1 MSRRV
6 VLTAALLAALAGTMA
21 PARARAA
28 DAPAAIEQARTY
40 FNAGAQAYEAGR
52 FSAAVQAF
60 RQAYALAPR
69 PAILFSM
76 AQAERKAWY
85 VDKHPDDLK
94 HAIEHYHAYL
104 DQVPTGGRRADA
116 ADGLAELEPIAARL
130 APQQASGAPSPA
142 AEAKTR
148 LMVTSSTPGAK
159 ASLDGGPAAD
169 VPLIDDVTPTKHHV
183 RVWAD
188 GYFDEE
194 RDAIAVQ
201 GSLVALDVPLREKPA
216 LLTVATEADASVFVD
231 GRPIAT
237 TPLRGP
243 IELPAGTH
251 LVAITKNGRKAFTRE
266 VALARGQATTLPVKL
281 ESSGQRKAAW
291 VVLGAGGAALVAG
304 GVFTAL
310 ALVEQG
316 DAQRVLDAQAK
327 GNISQSDVDAEN
339 SALAARDR
347 WRTAAIASFGGA
359 AGLALIGGAL
369 YVFDRPSV
377 ELGPPPPESPR
388 PSGPAPQREPLEMGA
403 APWLAP
409 GGGGLSVAG
418 RW

>member
-1 MSRRV
+1 MRRRS
-6 VLTAALLAALAGTMA
+6 LRAAALAAALAALLAA
-21 PARARAA
+21 PRVRAA
-28 DAPAAIEQARTY
+28 DSAAAVEQAKTY
-40 FNAGAQAYEAGR
+40 FDAGAQAYDAGR
-52 FSAAVQAF
+52 FAAAVQAF
-60 RQAYALAPR
+60 QQAYRLAPR

-104 DQVPTGGRRADA
+104 DQVPTGGRRGDA
-116 ADGLAELEPIAARL
+116 ADGLAELEPIAARI
-130 APQQASGAPSPA
+130 APQDGTQPGAPA
-142 AEAKTR
+142 QAKTR

-159 ASLDGGPAAD
+159 ASLDGGPATD

-183 RVWAD
+183 HVWAD

-194 RDAIAVQ
+194 RDAIAAQ

-216 LLTVATEADASVFVD
+216 LLTLAADAGASVSVD

-251 LVAITKNGRKAFTRE
+251 FVAITKNGYQAFTRE
-266 VALARGQATTLPVKL
+266 VTLTRGQATTLPVAL
-281 ESSGQRKAAW
+281 RSSGQRKAAW
-291 VVLGAGGAALVAG
+291 VVLGAGAAAVIAG

-310 ALVEQG
+310 AFVEQS
-316 DAQRVLDAQAK
+316 DAQNVLDAKAR
-327 GNISQSDVDAEN
+327 GNIGQGDVDAEN

-359 AGLALIGGAL
+359 VGLALVGGAL
-369 YVFDRPSV
+369 YAFDRPNV
-377 ELGPPPPESPR
+377 ELGPPPAETPRKPE
-388 PSGPAPQREPLEMGA
+388 PAPKGNRMDVGA
-403 APWLAP
+403 APWFAP

>member
-1 MSRRV
+1 MSGRPLRAIT
-6 VLTAALLAALAGTMA
+6 LASALAALVAAA
-21 PARARAA
+21 PRARAA
-28 DAPAAIEQARTY
+28 DQTEAIEQAKTY
-40 FNAGAQAYEAGR
+40 FDAGAQAYGAGR
-52 FSAAVQAF
+52 FAAAVQAF
-60 RQAYALAPR
+60 EQAYKLAPR

-85 VDKHPDDLK
+85 VDKHPEDLK

-104 DQVPTGGRRADA
+104 DQVPTGGRRGDA
-116 ADGLAELEPIAARL
+116 ADGLAELEPIAARM
-130 APQQASGAPSPA
+130 APQDGAAAPGAP
-142 AEAKTR
+142 AEVKTR

-159 ASLDGGPAAD
+159 ASLDGGPATD

-183 RVWAD
+183 HVWAD

-194 RDAIAVQ
+194 RDAIAAR

-216 LLTVATEADASVFVD
+216 LLMVGLDAGASIMVD
-231 GRPIAT
+231 GRPVAT
-237 TPLRGP
+237 TPLPRP

-251 LVAITKNGRKAFTRE
+251 FVAVSRNGYQAFTRE
-266 VALARGQATTLPVKL
+266 VTLTRGQQTTLPVKL

-310 ALVEQG
+310 ALIEQS
-316 DAQRVLDAQAK
+316 DAQKVLDAQAK
-327 GNISQSDVDAEN
+327 GNIGQGDVAAEN

-347 WRTAAIASFGGA
+347 WRTAAVASFGGA
-359 AGLALIGGAL
+359 VGLALVGGAL
-369 YVFDRPSV
+369 YAFDRPNV
-377 ELGPPPPESPR
+377 ELGPPPAETPRKPE
-388 PSGPAPQREPLEMGA
+388 PAIKPTDLGA
-403 APWLAP
+403 AAWFAP
-409 GGGGLSVAG
+409 GGGGLSVGG